1 MPRTLRN
8 LQLIYTNYR
17 VIPFFLCISVAID
30 YTLTLYLA
38 GSREAI
44 QRYEFSPLLRY
55 AVEHDLVSVYLV
67 FTIFFYYVSAYIVLK
82 LIKDEPIYCAGVALI
97 LLLSI
102 THLLG
107 GLSWVFRN
115 AWYSNMVMALSLA
128 SIALAI
134 ASFGY
139 VILQRA

>member
-1 MPRTLRN
+1 
-8 LQLIYTNYR
+8 
-17 VIPFFLCISVAID
+17 VIPLFLCISVAID

-55 AVEHDLVSVYLV
+55 AMEHNVVIIYLV

-82 LIKDEPIYCAGVALI
+82 LLKDEPIYSAGVALI

>member
-1 MPRTLRN
+1 MPRTSRN
-8 LQLIYTNYR
+8 LQLIYANYR
-17 VIPFFLCISVAID
+17 VIPLFLCISIAID

-55 AVEHDLVSVYLV
+55 AMEHNLVIIYLV
-67 FTIFFYYVSAYIVLK
+67 FTIFFYYISAYIVLK
-82 LIKDEPIYCAGVALI
+82 LIKDEPVYSAGVALI

-107 GLSWVFRN
+107 GLSWMFRN
-115 AWYSNMVMALSLA
+115 AWYSNTVMALSLA

>member
-1 MPRTLRN
+1 MPRTSRN
-8 LQLIYTNYR
+8 LQLIYANYR
-17 VIPFFLCISVAID
+17 VIPLFLCISIAID
-30 YTLTLYLA
+30 YALTLYLA

-55 AVEHDLVSVYLV
+55 AMEHNLVIIYLV
-67 FTIFFYYVSAYIVLK
+67 FTIFFYYISAYIVLK
-82 LIKDEPIYCAGVALI
+82 LIKDEPVYSAGVALI

-107 GLSWVFRN
+107 GLSWMFRN
-115 AWYSNMVMALSLA
+115 AWYSNTVMALSLA

-139 VILQRA
+139 VILRRA

>member
-1 MPRTLRN
+1 
-8 LQLIYTNYR
+8 LIYTNYR
-17 VIPFFLCISVAID
+17 VIPLFLCISVAID

-44 QRYEFSPLLRY
+44 RRYEFSPLLRY
-55 AVEHDLVSVYLV
+55 AMEHNLVILYLV
-67 FTIFFYYVSAYIVLK
+67 FTIFFYYISAYIVLK
-82 LIKDEPIYCAGVALI
+82 LLKDEPVYSAGVALI

-139 VILQRA
+139 VILRRA

>member
-8 LQLIYTNYR
+8 LQLIYANYR
-17 VIPFFLCISVAID
+17 VIPLFLCISIAID

-55 AVEHDLVSVYLV
+55 AMEHNLVIIYLV
-67 FTIFFYYVSAYIVLK
+67 FTIFFYYISAYIVLK
-82 LIKDEPIYCAGVALI
+82 LIKDEPVYSAGVALI

-115 AWYSNMVMALSLA
+115 AWYSNTVMALSLA

-139 VILQRA
+139 VILRRA

>member
-1 MPRTLRN
+1 MRKTLRN

-17 VIPFFLCISVAID
+17 VIPLFLCISVAID

-55 AVEHDLVSVYLV
+55 AMEHNVVIIYLV
-67 FTIFFYYVSAYIVLK
+67 FTIFFYYVSTYIVLK
-82 LIKDEPIYCAGVALI
+82 LLKDEPIYSAGVALI

>member
-1 MPRTLRN
+1 MRKTLRN

-55 AVEHDLVSVYLV
+55 AMEHNVVIIYLV
-67 FTIFFYYVSAYIVLK
+67 FTIFFYYISAYIVLK
-82 LIKDEPIYCAGVALI
+82 LIKDEPVYSAGVALI

-139 VILQRA
+139 VILRRA

>member
-1 MPRTLRN
+1 
-8 LQLIYTNYR
+8 LIYTNYR
-17 VIPFFLCISVAID
+17 VIPLFLCISVAID

-55 AVEHDLVSVYLV
+55 VMEHNLVVLYLV
-67 FTIFFYYVSAYIVLK
+67 FTIFFYYISAYTVLK
-82 LIKDEPIYCAGVALI
+82 LLKDEPVYSAGVALI

-115 AWYSNMVMALSLA
+115 VWYSNMVMALSLA

-139 VILQRA
+139 VILRRA

>member
-8 LQLIYTNYR
+8 LQLIYANYR
-17 VIPFFLCISVAID
+17 VIPLFLCISIAID

-55 AVEHDLVSVYLV
+55 AMEHNLVIIYLV
-67 FTIFFYYVSAYIVLK
+67 FTIFFYYTSAYIVLK
-82 LIKDEPIYCAGVALI
+82 LIKDEPEYSAGVALI

-115 AWYSNMVMALSLA
+115 AWYSNTVMALSLA

-139 VILQRA
+139 VILRRA

>member
-1 MPRTLRN
+1 MRKTLRN

-55 AVEHDLVSVYLV
+55 AMEHNVVIIYLV
-67 FTIFFYYVSAYIVLK
+67 FTIFFYYISAYIVLK
-82 LIKDEPIYCAGVALI
+82 LIKDEPIYSAGVALI

-139 VILQRA
+139 VILRRA

>member
-1 MPRTLRN
+1 MPRTSRN
-8 LQLIYTNYR
+8 LQLIYANYR
-17 VIPFFLCISVAID
+17 VIPLFLCISIAID

-55 AVEHDLVSVYLV
+55 AMEHNLVIIYLV
-67 FTIFFYYVSAYIVLK
+67 FTIFFYYISAYIVLK
-82 LIKDEPIYCAGVALI
+82 LIKDEPVYSAGVALI

>member
-1 MPRTLRN
+1 MPRTSRN
-8 LQLIYTNYR
+8 LQLIYANYR
-17 VIPFFLCISVAID
+17 VIPLFLCISIAID

-55 AVEHDLVSVYLV
+55 AMEHNLVIIYLV
-67 FTIFFYYVSAYIVLK
+67 FTIFFYYISAYIVLK
-82 LIKDEPIYCAGVALI
+82 LIKDEPVYSAGVALI

-115 AWYSNMVMALSLA
+115 AWYSNTVMALSLA

-139 VILQRA
+139 VILRRA

>member
-1 MPRTLRN
+1 MPRTSRN
-8 LQLIYTNYR
+8 LQLIYANYR
-17 VIPFFLCISVAID
+17 VIPLFLCISIAID

-55 AVEHDLVSVYLV
+55 AMEHNLVIIYLV
-67 FTIFFYYVSAYIVLK
+67 FTIFFYYISAYIVLK
-82 LIKDEPIYCAGVALI
+82 LIKDEPVYSAGVALI

-115 AWYSNMVMALSLA
+115 AWYSNMVLALSLA

>member
-30 YTLTLYLA
+30 YALTLYLA

-55 AVEHDLVSVYLV
+55 AMEHNLVILYLV
-67 FTIFFYYVSAYIVLK
+67 FTIFFYYISAYIVLK
-82 LIKDEPIYCAGVALI
+82 LLKDEPVYSAGVALI

-115 AWYSNMVMALSLA
+115 AWYSNMVLALSLA

-134 ASFGY
+134 VAFGY
-139 VILQRA
+139 VILRRA

>member
-1 MPRTLRN
+1 MRKTLRN

-17 VIPFFLCISVAID
+17 VIPLFLCISVAID

-55 AVEHDLVSVYLV
+55 AMEHNLVVLYLV
-67 FTIFFYYVSAYIVLK
+67 FTIFFYYISAYTVLK
-82 LIKDEPIYCAGVALI
+82 LLKDEPVYSAGVALI

-139 VILQRA
+139 VILRRA

>member
-8 LQLIYTNYR
+8 LQLIYDNYR
-17 VIPFFLCISVAID
+17 VIPLLLCISVAID
-30 YTLTLYLA
+30 YALTLYLA
-38 GSREAI
+38 GSRKAI
-44 QRYEFSPLLRY
+44 RRYEFSPLLRY
-55 AVEHDLVSVYLV
+55 AMEHNLVILYLV
-67 FTIFFYYVSAYIVLK
+67 FTIFFYYISAYIVLK
-82 LIKDEPIYCAGVALI
+82 LLKDEPIYSAGVALI

-139 VILQRA
+139 VILRRA

>member
-55 AVEHDLVSVYLV
+55 AMEHNLVIIYLM
-67 FTIFFYYVSAYIVLK
+67 FTIFFYYISAYIVLK
-82 LIKDEPIYCAGVALI
+82 VLKDEPVYSAGVALI

-107 GLSWVFRN
+107 GLSWVFKN

-139 VILQRA
+139 VILRRA

>member
-134 ASFGY
+134 ASVGY

>member
-1 MPRTLRN
+1 MPRTSRN
-8 LQLIYTNYR
+8 LQLIYANYR
-17 VIPFFLCISVAID
+17 VIPLFLSISIAID

-55 AVEHDLVSVYLV
+55 AMEHNLVIIYLV
-67 FTIFFYYVSAYIVLK
+67 FTIFFYYISAYIVLK
-82 LIKDEPIYCAGVALI
+82 LIKDEPVYSAGVALI

-115 AWYSNMVMALSLA
+115 AWYSNMVMAPSLA

>member
-1 MPRTLRN
+1 MRKTLRN

-55 AVEHDLVSVYLV
+55 AMEHNVVIIYLV

-82 LIKDEPIYCAGVALI
+82 LLKDEPIYSAGVALI

-139 VILQRA
+139 VILRRA

>member
-1 MPRTLRN
+1 MPRTSRN
-8 LQLIYTNYR
+8 LQLIYANYR
-17 VIPFFLCISVAID
+17 VIPLFLCISIAID
-30 YTLTLYLA
+30 YALTLYLA

-55 AVEHDLVSVYLV
+55 AMEHNLVIIYLV
-67 FTIFFYYVSAYIVLK
+67 FTIFFYYISAYIVLK
-82 LIKDEPIYCAGVALI
+82 LIKDEPVYSAGVALI

-115 AWYSNMVMALSLA
+115 AWYSNTVMALSLA

-139 VILQRA
+139 VILRRA

>member
-1 MPRTLRN
+1 MPRTSRN
-8 LQLIYTNYR
+8 LQLIYANYR
-17 VIPFFLCISVAID
+17 VIPLFLCISIAID

-55 AVEHDLVSVYLV
+55 AMEHNLVIIYLV
-67 FTIFFYYVSAYIVLK
+67 FTIFFYYISAYIVLK
-82 LIKDEPIYCAGVALI
+82 LIKDEPVYSAGVALI

-115 AWYSNMVMALSLA
+115 AWYSNMVMAPSLA

-139 VILQRA
+139 VILRRA

>member
-1 MPRTLRN
+1 
-8 LQLIYTNYR
+8 LIYANYR
-17 VIPFFLCISVAID
+17 LIPFFLSISVAID

-38 GSREAI
+38 GSVEAI
-44 QRYEFSPLLRY
+44 QSYEFSPLLRY
-55 AVEHDLVSVYLV
+55 AVGNDIVAIYLM

-82 LIKDEPIYCAGVALI
+82 LLKDEPIYSAGVAII
-97 LLLSI
+97 LLLSL

-107 GLSWVFRN
+107 GLSWVVKI
-115 AWYSNMVMALSLA
+115 AWYSNMIMALSLA

-139 VILQRA
+139 VILRRA

>member
-1 MPRTLRN
+1 MPRTSRN
-8 LQLIYTNYR
+8 LQLIYANYR
-17 VIPFFLCISVAID
+17 VIPFFLCISIAID

-55 AVEHDLVSVYLV
+55 AMEHNLVIIYLV
-67 FTIFFYYVSAYIVLK
+67 FTIFFYYISAYIVLK
-82 LIKDEPIYCAGVALI
+82 LIKDEPVYSAGVALI

-115 AWYSNMVMALSLA
+115 AWYSNTVMALSLA

-139 VILQRA
+139 VILRRA

>member
-1 MPRTLRN
+1 MPRTSRN
-8 LQLIYTNYR
+8 LQLIYANYR
-17 VIPFFLCISVAID
+17 VIPFFLCISIAID

-55 AVEHDLVSVYLV
+55 AMEHNLVIFYLV
-67 FTIFFYYVSAYIVLK
+67 FTIFFYYISAYIVLK
-82 LIKDEPIYCAGVALI
+82 LIKDEPVYSAGVALI

-115 AWYSNMVMALSLA
+115 AWYSNTVMALSLA

-139 VILQRA
+139 VILRRA

>member
-1 MPRTLRN
+1 MRRTLRN

-134 ASFGY
+134 ASVGY

>member
-1 MPRTLRN
+1 MPRTSRN
-8 LQLIYTNYR
+8 LQLIYANYR
-17 VIPFFLCISVAID
+17 VIPLFLCISIAID

-55 AVEHDLVSVYLV
+55 AMEHNLVIIYLV
-67 FTIFFYYVSAYIVLK
+67 FTIFFYYISAYIVLK
-82 LIKDEPIYCAGVALI
+82 LIKDEPVYSAGVALI

-139 VILQRA
+139 VILRRA

>member
-1 MPRTLRN
+1 MPRTSRN
-8 LQLIYTNYR
+8 LQLIYANYR
-17 VIPFFLCISVAID
+17 VIPLFLCISIAID

-55 AVEHDLVSVYLV
+55 AMEHNLVIIYLV
-67 FTIFFYYVSAYIVLK
+67 FTIFFYYISAYIVLK
-82 LIKDEPIYCAGVALI
+82 LIKDEPVYSAGVALI

-107 GLSWVFRN
+107 GLSWMFRN
-115 AWYSNMVMALSLA
+115 AWYSNTVMALSLA

-139 VILQRA
+139 VILRRA

>member
-8 LQLIYTNYR
+8 LRLIYTNYR
-17 VIPFFLCISVAID
+17 VIPLFLCISVAID
-30 YTLTLYLA
+30 YALTLYLA

-55 AVEHDLVSVYLV
+55 AMEHNLVIIYLV
-67 FTIFFYYVSAYIVLK
+67 FTIFFYYISAYIVLK
-82 LIKDEPIYCAGVALI
+82 LLKDEPIYSAGVALI

-107 GLSWVFRN
+107 GLSWVFKN

-139 VILQRA
+139 VILRRA

>member
-1 MPRTLRN
+1 MRKTLRN

-44 QRYEFSPLLRY
+44 RRYEFSPLLRC
-55 AVEHDLVSVYLV
+55 AMEHNVVILYLV
-67 FTIFFYYVSAYIVLK
+67 FTIFFYYISAYIVLK
-82 LIKDEPIYCAGVALI
+82 LLKDEPIYSAGVALI
-97 LLLSI
+97 LLLSV

-107 GLSWVFRN
+107 GLSWVFKN

-139 VILQRA
+139 VILRRA

>member
-1 MPRTLRN
+1 MPRTSRN
-8 LQLIYTNYR
+8 LQLIYANYR
-17 VIPFFLCISVAID
+17 VIPFFLCISIAID

-38 GSREAI
+38 GSRESI

-55 AVEHDLVSVYLV
+55 AMEHNLVIIYLV
-67 FTIFFYYVSAYIVLK
+67 FTIFFYYISAYIVLK
-82 LIKDEPIYCAGVALI
+82 LIKDEPVYSAGVALI

-115 AWYSNMVMALSLA
+115 AWYSNTVMALSLA

-139 VILQRA
+139 VILRRA

>member
-1 MPRTLRN
+1 MPRTSRN
-8 LQLIYTNYR
+8 LQLIYANYR
-17 VIPFFLCISVAID
+17 VIPLFLCISIAID

-55 AVEHDLVSVYLV
+55 AMEHNLVIIYLV
-67 FTIFFYYVSAYIVLK
+67 FTIFFYYISAYIVLK
-82 LIKDEPIYCAGVALI
+82 LIKDEPVYSAGVALI

-115 AWYSNMVMALSLA
+115 AWYSNMVMAPSLA

>member
-8 LQLIYTNYR
+8 LQLIYANYR
-17 VIPFFLCISVAID
+17 VIPFFLYISVAID
-30 YTLTLYLA
+30 YTLTLYIA

-55 AVEHDLVSVYLV
+55 AMEHNLVILYLV
-67 FTIFFYYVSAYIVLK
+67 FTIFFYYISAYIVLK
-82 LIKDEPIYCAGVALI
+82 LLKDEPVYSAGVALI

-139 VILQRA
+139 VILRRA

>member
-67 FTIFFYYVSAYIVLK
+67 FTIFFYYISAYIVLK
-82 LIKDEPIYCAGVALI
+82 FLKDEPIYSAGVALI

>member
-1 MPRTLRN
+1 MPRTSRN
-8 LQLIYTNYR
+8 LQLIYANYR
-17 VIPFFLCISVAID
+17 VIPLFLCISIAID

-55 AVEHDLVSVYLV
+55 AMEYNLVIIYLV
-67 FTIFFYYVSAYIVLK
+67 FTIFFYYISAYIVLK
-82 LIKDEPIYCAGVALI
+82 LIKDEPVYSAGVALI

-115 AWYSNMVMALSLA
+115 AWYSNMVLALSLA